1 MGLLAGSITLSGGTV
16 RVLHGVNCSLNVM
29 VSPTRRSGDGL
40 CNVRFGAGRLDWRSV
55 ARYLV
60 KHSTTPN
67 GIPDD
72 QKFRLRSKSRM
83 WAA

>member
-1 MGLLAGSITLSGGTV
+1 MGLLAGSITLSGGQV
-16 RVLHGVNCSLNVM
+16 RALRGVNCSLNAM
-29 VSPTRRSGDGL
+29 ASPMRRSGDGL
-40 CNVRFGAGRLDWRSV
+40 CDVWSGAGRLDWRSV

-72 QKFRLRSKSRM
+72 QESRRRSKSRM

>member
-1 MGLLAGSITLSGGTV
+1 MGLLAGSITLSGVTV
-16 RVLHGVNCSLNVM
+16 RELHGVNCSLNVM
-29 VSPTRRSGDGL
+29 ASPMDGSGDGL
-40 CNVRFGAGRLDWRSV
+40 CNVRFGAGRLDWRPV

-72 QKFRLRSKSRM
+72 RKSRRRLKSRM
-83 WAA
+83 WAV